1 MKIVARIIKWGIL
14 AVVGLVLL
22 LVIVFAGAVLLDKWF
37 PSYQAAQY
45 ANVQLTAVDG
55 TPLYAYL
62 AQPAGEGSY
71 PAVLLLHEWWGLNDD
86 IVSKADALAAEGY
99 VVLAPDAWRGIS
111 TRSIPHALWLVSTQP
126 QARIA
131 TDLDVAFDYLADQD
145 NVDSGRIAS
154 LGFCFGGSQSL
165 QLGLRQPELAATVLF
180 YGQLVTDPA
189 ELANLRDAD
198 PVLGI
203 FAEADFS
210 IPVEDVHQFEQTLT
224 ELGIENQV
232 SIYPGVNHGFAN
244 QEQAITSPGP
254 AADAWQETLEFLETH
269 LKVS

>member
-1 MKIVARIIKWGIL
+1 MKMTLRIFKWGIL

-22 LVIVFAGAVLLDKWF
+22 VGLVFAAVVLLDKWF
-37 PSYQAAQY
+37 PSHRAAQY
-45 ANVQLTAVDG
+45 ANVQLTAKDG
-55 TPLYAYL
+55 TPLNAYL
-62 AQPAGEGSY
+62 AQPPGEGPY
-71 PAVLLLHEWWGLNDD
+71 PAVLLLHEWWGLNED
-86 IVSKADALAAEGY
+86 IVAKADALATAGY

-131 TDLDVAFDYLADQD
+131 DDLDVAFDYLAQQD
-145 NVDSGRIAS
+145 DVDGNRIAS

-165 QLGLRQPELAATVLF
+165 QLGLRQPQLAATILF

-189 ELANLRDAD
+189 ELVSLKDAA

-203 FAEADFS
+203 FAAEDFS
-210 IPVEDVHQFEQTLT
+210 ISVEDVYRFDEALT
-224 ELGIENQV
+224 ELGIEHQV
-232 SIYPGVNHGFAN
+232 SIYPDVSHGFAN

-254 AADAWQETLEFLETH
+254 AADAWQETLEFLDTH
-269 LKVS
+269 LKSS